1 LQFNLNKIKTKPMT
15 TQSTTKSIGQ
25 SFLRLGSFLIAL
37 GLVCLALLPIPNALA
52 VTPAPDG
59 GYVGWNTAEG
69 QDALFSL
76 TTGGFNTAI
85 GGHALYGDSTG
96 GSNTGVGAFSL
107 AANSEGYWNVA
118 VGQGALRNNTVSANV
133 AVGTQALYNNTDGL
147 SNTATG
153 YQALFKNDHGDQ
165 NTAFGQNSLHENIT
179 GNHNTA
185 IGWEAGAG
193 NRSGSGDIYIGSG
206 TTANFEGESGAIR
219 IGNAFRSG
227 YNACYIQ
234 GIHDSSENDTAVY
247 VGFDGHLGT
256 LVSSRRFKEH
266 IKPMDKSSEAI
277 FALKPVTF
285 RYKSDAK
292 KTPRFGLI
300 AEDVAQVDPDLVVR
314 DKSGEATS
322 VRYEQVNAMLLNE
335 FLKEHRKVEELEKAR
350 ADEQREIAELK
361 QQVKAQAAAIQ
372 KVSDRLELRT
382 LLPQVVDNR

>member
-1 LQFNLNKIKTKPMT
+1 MT
-15 TQSTTKSIGQ
+15 TQSITKSIGQ
-25 SFLRLGSFLIAL
+25 SPLRLGFFLITL

-76 TTGGFNTAI
+76 TSGGFNTAV

-96 GSNTGVGAFSL
+96 GSNTGVGAFAL

-118 VGQGALRNNTVSANV
+118 VGQGALRNNSVSANV

-153 YQALFKNDHGDQ
+153 YQALFKNNHGDQ
-165 NTAFGQNSLHENIT
+165 NAAFGQNSLHENIS

-206 TTANFEGESGAIR
+206 TTANFEGEAGTIH
-219 IGNAFRSG
+219 IGNAFYSG

-234 GIHDSSENDTAVY
+234 GIYGKSVDPSTQQTAVIDEF
-247 VGFDGHLGT
+247 GKLGS
-256 LVSSRRFKEH
+256 VISSRRFKRD
-266 IKPMDKSSEAI
+266 IKPIDKASEAI
-277 FALKPVTF
+277 LALKPVTF
-285 RYKSDAK
+285 YYKEDAK
-292 KTPRFGLI
+292 NTPCFGLI
-300 AEDVAQVDPDLVVR
+300 AEDVADVNPSLIIR
-314 DKSGEATS
+314 DKTGEILS
-322 VRYEQVNAMLLNE
+322 VRYEQINAMLLNE
-335 FLKEHRKVEELEKAR
+335 FLKEHRKVQKLEKAR

-361 QQVKAQAAAIQ
+361 QQVRAQAAAIQ

-382 LLPQVVDNR
+382 LLLQVVDNR